1 MTIAFLMLKSNEPYR
16 YARPELNAREV
27 LRPENS
33 SQRAQSKGRLSKA
46 RLGRH
51 LSVRQVA
58 SRSDPQPVAEGGA
71 THVGRSKAEAVRP
84 GFVPSAP
91 SSTCCSILDCKPGPP
106 YGGGPNELN
115 FSYAKSEP
123 GEGTGLSSPSRDFLR
138 HDPGVRGWERKRPL
152 NGKPLRASCASAH
165 RRSGY
170 SSPSCV
176 PAQFGSA
183 SPDIR
188 IVPESSKTR
197 RRSVDTFRGSHWGQL
212 GSYWFVVPSARDR
225 SPTR

>member
-1 MTIAFLMLKSNEPYR
+1 MREKFSALKILAKGPKAKAGSRKPGLADIYQSAKLPRVRIPNQLPKGEQHMLEDRKLRQFVQDLYLPPL
-16 YARPELNAREV
+16 ARPA
-27 LRPENS
+27 
-33 SQRAQSKGRLSKA
+33 
-46 RLGRH
+46 
-51 LSVRQVA
+51 
-58 SRSDPQPVAEGGA
+58 
-71 THVGRSKAEAVRP
+71 
-84 GFVPSAP
+84 AP
-91 SSTCCSILDCKPGPP
+91 SSIASPGRPTGAAQTNLILAMPNPSPGK
-106 YGGGPNELN
+106 GQ
-115 FSYAKSEP
+115 
-123 GEGTGLSSPSRDFLR
+123 GLSSPSRDFLR
-138 HDPGVRGWERKRPL
+138 HDSGVRGWERKRPL

>member
-1 MTIAFLMLKSNEPYR
+1 MLKNNEPYR

-71 THVGRSKAEAVRP
+71 THVRRSKAEAVRP

-138 HDPGVRGWERKRPL
+138 HDSGVRRRHQTKRPL
-152 NGKPLRASCASAH
+152 NGQPLRGSCASAH

-170 SSPSCV
+170 SSPGCV
-176 PAQFGSA
+176 PASLTPLHRT
-183 SPDIR
+183 SPLYQTLPELAVQQLTRSEVDMPTSGIR
-188 IVPESSKTR
+188 
-197 RRSVDTFRGSHWGQL
+197 
-212 GSYWFVVPSARDR
+212 
-225 SPTR
+225 